1 MPETTLAL
9 EELAARLRRESPPRA
24 RLELGLGPSRFLLE
38 SNSAPLLRRVRTY
51 FAPFARDW
59 GRAAAS
65 APATTLTVL
74 DREPPP
80 LPFPFQDWERE
91 PGKALKERFADLP
104 GGRIIHKV
112 RTGMH
117 FLIGETV
124 QMAVGPCLQNS
135 NQVVNFVVTR
145 STDALLSAGWLL
157 CHAAGVA
164 RRDQGL
170 MLVGFSGRGKSTLA
184 LHLLGRG
191 MSYVSNDRILLRRL
205 GTRTEMAGVPKLPRV
220 NPGTLLHNPALGD
233 IIGRER
239 RAQLARLEPGELW
252 ALEEKYDV
260 DVAASFTGVRLRP
273 RARLHALVFLN
284 WQRDAPSRTTLLP
297 VQLRERGDLLEAAMK
312 SPGPFV
318 RRADGRYPPRFEP
331 PDPRPYLDHLADVP
345 SFEISGGVDFERAV
359 ALCLDF
365 FPDPARA

>member
-1 MPETTLAL
+1 MPETVLAL
-9 EELAARLRRESPPRA
+9 EELAARLRAECLPSA
-24 RLELGLGPSRFLLE
+24 RLDLGLGPARFLLE
-38 SNSAPLLRRVRTY
+38 SNSAPVLRRVREY

-65 APATTLTVL
+65 APVTTLTVL
-74 DREPPP
+74 ERETPQWT
-80 LPFPFQDWERE
+80 FPFRDWARE
-91 PGKALKERFADLP
+91 PGKALKERCADVP
-104 GGRIIHKV
+104 GGRVIHKV

-117 FLIGETV
+117 FLVGGAV
-124 QMAVGPCLQNS
+124 QMAVGPCVANA

-145 STDALLSAGWLL
+145 SMDALLRSGWLL

-184 LHLLGRG
+184 LHLLGHG

-205 GTRTEMAGVPKLPRV
+205 GIRNEMAGVPKLPRI
-220 NPGTLLHNPALGD
+220 NPGTILHNPALGD
-233 IIGRER
+233 LMSRER
-239 RAQLARLEPGELW
+239 RAQLERLAPGELW

-260 DVAASFTGVRLRP
+260 DVTASFAGMRLRP
-273 RARLHALVFLN
+273 RARLHALVFLS
-284 WQRDAPSRTTLLP
+284 WQRDAPERTTLRP
-297 VQLRERGDLLEAAMK
+297 VRLSERPDLLEAAMK
-312 SPGPFV
+312 SPGPFH
-318 RRADGRYPPRFEP
+318 RRADGHFPPGFEP
-331 PDPRPYLDHLADVP
+331 PDPRPYLDLLADVP
-345 SFEISGGVDFERAV
+345 TFEISGGVDFDHGV